1 MNPNTTSL
9 SSNEFV
15 RLRTRRAHVFK
26 YTPRPSP
33 RLPAYCL
40 KAKWYTTTLFLS
52 FFAISATH
60 AVLTQTLNELRVIE
74 APISK
79 EDLTRITVKEDRI
92 HSVFGITRDY
102 ILETDEEQGQIF
114 IRPADHMREKPFSL
128 TITTEAG
135 RTQDLHLIPKDQVA
149 EALVLKQAENSEEAL
164 LKEKRSLVFRGEVE
178 SLLEACE
185 RGRIPLGYKLAP
197 LPLQPHK
204 SPYKLIQELKGDT
217 LRCLTYEVS
226 NPLRNAPSSDKKHS
240 LRLSEPL
247 FARALPLERNL
258 IAILM
263 PRHILQ
269 LGEQTHV
276 YVVARTD

>member
-9 SSNEFV
+9 SSNELK
-15 RLRTRRAHVFK
+15 RLRTRRTYVFK

-40 KAKWYTTTLFLS
+40 KAKWYTATLFLS

-92 HSVFGITRDY
+92 HSVFGITGDY

-114 IRPADHMREKPFSL
+114 IRPSNQKPFSL
-128 TITTEAG
+128 TITTEGG
-135 RTQDLHLIPKDQVA
+135 RTQDLHLIPKVQAA
-149 EALVLKQAENSEEAL
+149 EALVLKSAEDIQKEI
-164 LKEKRSLVFRGEVE
+164 LKEKIPSLGEVE
-178 SLLEACE
+178 TLLEACQ

-197 LPLQPHK
+197 LPLQ
-204 SPYKLIQELKGDT
+204 SLQGPYKLIRELKGDT

-226 NPLRNAPSSDKKHS
+226 NPLQNVPSSDKKHT
-240 LRLSEPL
+240 LRLSEAS
-247 FARALPLERNL
+247 FAQSLPLKPDI

-276 YVVARTD
+276 YVVVRAH

>member
-33 RLPAYCL
+33 RLPAHCW
-40 KAKWYTTTLFLS
+40 KVKWYTTTLFLS
-52 FFAISATH
+52 FLVISSAH

-92 HSVFGITRDY
+92 HSVFGITGDY

-114 IRPADHMREKPFSL
+114 IRPTDHMREKPFSL

-135 RTQDLHLIPKDQVA
+135 RTQDLHLIPKVQAA
-149 EALVLKQAENSEEAL
+149 EALVLKSAEDIQKEI
-164 LKEKRSLVFRGEVE
+164 LKEKIPSLGEVE

-185 RGRIPLGYKLAP
+185 RGRIPLGYTLAP
-197 LPLQPHK
+197 LPLQHPK
-204 SPYKLIQELKGDT
+204 SPYKLIRELKGDT